1 MKPAWKLAWN
11 RVSTLDQN
19 WESRKLLNS
28 DLTFKK
34 NQLGVITKELL
45 VTIFK
50 FSLVIFVTEFIIMV
64 GLDAVS
70 IMPSH
75 GRDIL
80 EALLLACISAPFLF
94 QLIIKPYILST
105 QKAQEKAAALQ
116 DSEEQ
121 FRLVLEGADLGF
133 WDWDIP
139 AGKVKRNERWA
150 NILGYTDEEI
160 QHTTQQWTD
169 FIYPEDRQKAWQSI
183 NDVIEGRALAH
194 KIEYRMLHKDG
205 SIRWILD
212 QAKVMKRDA
221 SDKPTRMSGTHN
233 DITERKKIEEVI
245 SESSLRF
252 NRILDNLF
260 AYVAL
265 LDTDGVVQEVNKAP
279 LDRAGYR
286 REDVIGQYFYDAPW
300 WNYDDNVREQLIA
313 AVNAAKQGK
322 TSRYDVVVKMGEDLV
337 PIDFLIAPVLDS
349 SGSIVGLL
357 PTAVDITERK
367 LLEEELQRQA
377 RLDYLTGLPNR
388 RSFMDRGEAELS
400 RASRYGK
407 PLSILMLDIDHFKQI
422 NDTYGHQAGDLVLKS
437 LAITIQEVL
446 RNVDIIGRLGGE
458 EFASVLPETGIEKA
472 TEVAERL
479 REVISAG
486 EVTLP
491 DGINIHFSV
500 SIGISALIDKNSN
513 IDTLLN
519 EADKA
524 LYRAKQEGR
533 NRICT

>member
-1 MKPAWKLAWN
+1 M
-11 RVSTLDQN
+11 
-19 WESRKLLNS
+19 LNS
-28 DLTFKK
+28 DLTSKN
-34 NQLGVITKELL
+34 NQLGLFTKELL
-45 VTIFK
+45 VAIVKLT
-50 FSLVIFVTEFIIMV
+50 LVIFVTEFIIMFALGALSIKSSHV
-64 GLDAVS
+64 RNILD
-70 IMPSH
+70 
-75 GRDIL
+75 
-80 EALLLACISAPFLF
+80 ALLLVCISTPFIF
-94 QLIIKPYILST
+94 QIMIKPYIQL
-105 QKAQEKAAALQ
+105 AQTAQDRAAALQ

-121 FRLVLEGADLGF
+121 LRLVLEGAELGF

-139 AGKVKRNERWA
+139 SSKVKRNERWA
-150 NILGYTDEEI
+150 KMLGYTYEEI
-160 QHTTQQWTD
+160 QQTTQQWTD

-183 NDVIEGRALAH
+183 NDVIEGRSDAH
-194 KIEYRMLHKDG
+194 RIEYRMLHKDG

-221 SDKPTRMSGTHN
+221 DGKPTRMSGTHN
-233 DITERKKIEEVI
+233 DITERKKIEQVI
-245 SESSLRF
+245 NESSLRF

-265 LDTDGVVQEVNKAP
+265 LDIDGVVQEVNKAP

-300 WNYDDNVREQLIA
+300 WNYDDTVREQLIA
-313 AVNAAKQGK
+313 AINAAKQGI

-349 SGSIVGLL
+349 TGSIVGLL

-400 RASRYGK
+400 RASRYDK

-422 NDTYGHQAGDLVLKS
+422 NDTYGHQAGDIVLKS
-437 LAITIQEVL
+437 LAMTIQEVL

-458 EFASVLPETGIEKA
+458 EFAAVLPETGIEKA
-472 TEVAERL
+472 AEVAERL
-479 REVISAG
+479 REVIAAG
-486 EVTLP
+486 EVTLR
-491 DGINIHFSV
+491 DGAHIHFTA
-500 SIGISALIDKNSN
+500 SIGLAAYIDKASN
-513 IDTLLN
+513 IDMLLN

-524 LYRAKQEGR
+524 LYRAKQSGR